1 MTEDNLS
8 DSNKSAE
15 SITYELINENDIFG
29 LVIHAAGECLCAEPL
44 LKLYSLIAVHL
55 RIFLSV
61 QGFQYDFL
69 GMNG

>member
-1 MTEDNLS
+1 MNSSMKT
-8 DSNKSAE
+8 
-15 SITYELINENDIFG
+15 IFFG